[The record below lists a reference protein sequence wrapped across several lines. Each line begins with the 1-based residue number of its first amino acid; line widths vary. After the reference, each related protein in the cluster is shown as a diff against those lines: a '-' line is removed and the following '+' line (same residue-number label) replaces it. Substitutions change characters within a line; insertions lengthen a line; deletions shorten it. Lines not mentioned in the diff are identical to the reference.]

1 MNTKTAI
8 AVVVALVVVAGAA
21 FFLMGNR
28 EPLGE
33 MAPVVPAEQKASMK
47 VYSNADLSLSFEYPS
62 NLFLYERNDVGTE
75 ANPQTAVMLVEDTQE
90 NRDVLEGRST
100 EPREGPTGI
109 SITVFENPQKLNAA
123 DWVTND
129 TNWTVANSSATPVTV
144 NGREGVSFTWS
155 GLYEGRTVIVTTDTH
170 AYAFSVTWMTPE
182 DQIIRD
188 FDMVLNS
195 ATF

>member
-21 FFLMGNR
+21 FFLMGSR

-33 MAPVVPAEQKASMK
+33 MVPVVPGSEKASM
-47 VYSNADLSLSFEYPS
+47 VRYSNADLSLSFQYPS

-75 ANPQTAVMLVEDTQE
+75 AAPQTAIVLVDDTED
-90 NRDVLEGRST
+90 NRAVLEGRST
-100 EPREGPTGI
+100 EPREGPTAI
-109 SITVFENPQKLNAA
+109 SITALRNTQKLNAA
-123 DWVTND
+123 DWVKND
-129 TNWTVANSSATPVTV
+129 TNWTVANSAATPVTV
-144 NGREGVSFTWS
+144 NGHEGVTYTWS
-155 GLYEGRTVIVTTDTH
+155 GLYEGRSVVVTTDTH
-170 AYAFSVTWMTPE
+170 VYVFSVTWMTPE